1 MPEYDFIVVGAGSAG
16 CVVAARLSEDVG
28 CTVLLLEAGRAER
41 TRAMTVPNAWP
52 ENLGTPAEWGYLTTP
67 QADAGPTIY
76 PAGRGLGGSGAI
88 NAMAHVRGHRA
99 VYDGWAANGAAGWG
113 FADLLPYFLRTETAV
128 GRDPALRG
136 TTAEWGYLTTPQADA
151 GPTIYPAGRGL
162 GGSGAINAMVHV
174 RGHRA
179 VYDGWAASGA
189 TGWGFADLLP
199 YFRRTE
205 TAVGRDPALRGTAG
219 PVKVAPVPPDARH
232 PVARALAEGL
242 SQAGYPLTS
251 DLSGA
256 YQEGPAWVDLA
267 IANGQ
272 RISPADAY
280 LRPVMIRPNL
290 TVETSALVTG
300 LTMKGGR
307 CTGVRYLRDDRMP
320 AANGGHGMA
329 AEARATREV
338 VLCAGA
344 IGSPRLLLLSG
355 IGPAAALRAAGIDPV
370 ADLPGVGENLQDHPI
385 ALMYYGTEAP
395 IPPSAY
401 NHGEL
406 YSSLR
411 SPLAGAYP
419 DLQVFPILLP
429 FAPPGARPPKAGYT
443 VASSV
448 IAPDSR
454 GSVRL
459 ATADP
464 RTPPLIDPA
473 LLKSDADS
481 DRAVAGLALIRA
493 VVAGSAFD
501 DVRGTELWPGEAV
514 SGRAGLRDHARRVVT
529 SYYHPAG
536 TCRMGTDSLAVTDP
550 ELRVRGIDGLRVA
563 DASVMPVIPNAH
575 PNATVLAIG
584 EKAAAMLRSR
594 GRRPSVSV
602 DESRQS

>member
-1 MPEYDFIVVGAGSAG
+1 VPEYDFIVVGAGSAG
-16 CVVAARLSEDVG
+16 CVVAARLSEDPA

-41 TRAMTVPNAWP
+41 TRAMTVPSAWP
-52 ENLGTPAEWGYLTTP
+52 ENLGTAAEWGYLTTP
-67 QADAGPTIY
+67 QAETGSTIY
-76 PAGRGLGGSGAI
+76 PAGRGLGGSGGI

-99 VYDGWAANGAAGWG
+99 VYD
-113 FADLLPYFLRTETAV
+113 L
-128 GRDPALRG
+128 
-136 TTAEWGYLTTPQADA
+136 
-151 GPTIYPAGRGL
+151 
-162 GGSGAINAMVHV
+162 
-174 RGHRA
+174 
-179 VYDGWAASGA
+179 WAASGA

-205 TAVGRDPALRGTAG
+205 TAVGRDPALRGTSG

-242 SQAGYPLTS
+242 SQAGYPLTG

-256 YQEGPAWVDLA
+256 RQEGPAWVDLA

-272 RISPADAY
+272 RVSPADAY

-290 TVETSALVTG
+290 TVETSALVTS
-300 LTMKGGR
+300 LIVKEGR
-307 CTGVRYLRDDRMP
+307 CTGIRYLRDDNMP
-320 AANGGHGMA
+320 TGSVARGTR
-329 AEARATREV
+329 AEARATTEV

-355 IGPAAALRAAGIDPV
+355 IGPAAALRALGIDPV

-385 ALMYYGTEAP
+385 ALMYYETEAGF
-395 IPPSAY
+395 PPSCH

-411 SPLAGAYP
+411 SPLAGPYP
-419 DLQVFPILLP
+419 DLQIFPILLP
-429 FAPPGARPPKAGYT
+429 FAPPGAQPPRAGYT

-454 GSVRL
+454 GTVRL
-459 ATADP
+459 AAADP

-473 LLKSDADS
+473 LLKSDTDTE
-481 DRAVAGLALIRA
+481 RAVAGLALIRA
-493 VVAGSAFD
+493 VVAGPAFD
-501 DVRGTELWPGEAV
+501 GVRGRELSPGKSV
-514 SGRAGLRDHARRVVT
+514 SSQAGLRDHARRVVS

-536 TCRMGTDSLAVTDP
+536 TCRMGTGPLAVTDP

-563 DASVMPVIPNAH
+563 DASVMPVITNAH

-584 EKAAAMLRSR
+584 EKAAAILRQPS
-594 GRRPSVSV
+594 RRPPVP
-602 DESRQS
+602 

>member
-16 CVVAARLSEDVG
+16 CVVAARLSEDPA
-28 CTVLLLEAGRAER
+28 CTVLLLEAGSAER
-41 TRAMTVPNAWP
+41 GRAMTVPSAWP
-52 ENLGTPAEWGYLTTP
+52 QNLGTSAEWGYLTTP

-99 VYDGWAANGAAGWG
+99 IYD
-113 FADLLPYFLRTETAV
+113 
-128 GRDPALRG
+128 
-136 TTAEWGYLTTPQADA
+136 Q
-151 GPTIYPAGRGL
+151 
-162 GGSGAINAMVHV
+162 
-174 RGHRA
+174 
-179 VYDGWAASGA
+179 WAASGA

-199 YFRRTE
+199 YFLRTE
-205 TAVGRDPALRGTAG
+205 TTVGRDPALRGTAG
-219 PVKVAPVPPDARH
+219 PVRVAPVPAGSRH
-232 PVARALAEGL
+232 PVALALAEGL
-242 SQAGYPLTS
+242 SQAGYPVTG

-256 YQEGPAWVDLA
+256 RQEGPAWVDLA

-272 RISPADAY
+272 RVSPADAY

-300 LTMKGGR
+300 LIIRGGR
-307 CTGVRYLRDDRMP
+307 CVGLGYLRDASVP
-320 AANGGHGMA
+320 AAPRARGTR
-329 AEARATREV
+329 AEARATTQV

-355 IGPAAALRAAGIDPV
+355 IGPAADLRAVGIDPV
-370 ADLPGVGENLQDHPI
+370 ADLPGVGQNLQDHPI
-385 ALMYYGTEAP
+385 TLMYYATEAE
-395 IPPSAY
+395 IPPSCY
-401 NHGEL
+401 NHGEM

-411 SPLAGAYP
+411 SSLAGPYP

-429 FAPPGARPPKAGYT
+429 FAPPGGHPPKAGYT
-443 VASSV
+443 LASSV

-459 ATADP
+459 ASADP

-473 LLKSDADS
+473 LLSSDTDTE
-481 DRAVAGLALIRA
+481 RAVAGLALIRA
-493 VVAGSAFD
+493 VVAGPAFD
-501 DVRGTELWPGEAV
+501 GVRGTEISPGEPVV
-514 SGRAGLRDHARRVVT
+514 SRAGLRAHARRVVT

-550 ELRVRGIDGLRVA
+550 GLRVHGIDGLRVA
-563 DASVMPVIPNAH
+563 DASVMPLIPNAH

-584 EKAAAMLRSR
+584 EKAAALVRDQ
-594 GRRPSVSV
+594 GRRPSVP
-602 DESRQS
+602 

>member
-1 MPEYDFIVVGAGSAG
+1 VPEYDFIVVGAGSAG
-16 CVVAARLSEDVG
+16 CVVAARLSEDPA
-28 CTVLLLEAGRAER
+28 CTVLLLEAGSAER
-41 TRAMTVPNAWP
+41 TRAMTVPSAWP
-52 ENLGTPAEWGYLTTP
+52 ENLGTTAEWGYLTTP

-99 VYDGWAANGAAGWG
+99 
-113 FADLLPYFLRTETAV
+113 
-128 GRDPALRG
+128 
-136 TTAEWGYLTTPQADA
+136 
-151 GPTIYPAGRGL
+151 I
-162 GGSGAINAMVHV
+162 
-174 RGHRA
+174 
-179 VYDGWAASGA
+179 YDGWAASGA

-199 YFRRTE
+199 YFLRTE
-205 TAVGRDPALRGTAG
+205 TTAGRDPALRGTTG
-219 PVKVAPVPPDARH
+219 PVRVAPVPPDTRH

-242 SQAGYPLTS
+242 SQAGYPLTD

-267 IANGQ
+267 IANRQ
-272 RISPADAY
+272 RVSPADAY

-290 TVETSALVTG
+290 TIETSALATG
-300 LTMKGGR
+300 LIVRGGR
-307 CTGVRYLRDDRMP
+307 CTGIRYLRDNRMP
-320 AANGGHGMA
+320 AANGGQGTL

-355 IGPAAALRAAGIDPV
+355 IGPAATLRATGIDPV
-370 ADLPGVGENLQDHPI
+370 ADLPGVGDNLQDHPI
-385 ALMYYGTEAP
+385 ALMYYETHAP
-395 IPPSAY
+395 LPPSAY

-429 FAPPGARPPKAGYT
+429 FAPPGAHPPKTGYT

-464 RTPPLIDPA
+464 RIPPLIDPA

-481 DRAVAGLALIRA
+481 ERVVAGLALIRA
-493 VVAGSAFD
+493 VVAGAAFD
-501 DVRGTELWPGEAV
+501 GVRGTELWPGESV
-514 SGRAGLRDHARRVVT
+514 SSRAGLRDHARRVVT

-550 ELRVRGIDGLRVA
+550 QLRVRGLDGLRVA

-584 EKAAAMLRSR
+584 EKAAALLRPP
-594 GRRPSVSV
+594 GRRPPVPV
-602 DESRQS
+602 DESGQREGPRLLTPRQEKRMYAWPDH